1 MSRPPGAEPGGGVAM
16 AINQEAV
23 ERLAEASA
31 LRVLVQTVAV
41 LVFEQSGLPPDRV
54 RALGRSLSAEMSDIE
69 IPGAGGPDLD
79 AIRQANAQAV
89 VAAFE
94 SVAEAMRD
102 GGAAT
107 SGA

>member
-1 MSRPPGAEPGGGVAM
+1 M

-69 IPGAGGPDLD
+69 IPGAGAPDLD
-79 AIRQANAQAV
+79 AIRQANARAV
-89 VAAFE
+89 VAAF
-94 SVAEAMRD
+94 
-102 GGAAT
+102 
-107 SGA
+107 